1 MVDADAQNTAPKEA
15 RLFVAID
22 LFVTFLWIGALAF
35 GGGFGMIPL
44 MRSAVLAHHWL
55 KIGPFD
61 QAIAMGQIT
70 PGPVAISA
78 TFIGERVD
86 GVVGAAVATIAV
98 FIPSLVIIA
107 ALTHLY
113 PRIKKIPSVKNVMV
127 VTLAAVT
134 GLIAGV
140 SFLLGKTII
149 TSWEEAVLAV
159 LVLAIALKWKVPYW
173 AMILGSGVIG
183 ALLFR

>member
-1 MVDADAQNTAPKEA
+1 
-15 RLFVAID
+15 
-22 LFVTFLWIGALAF
+22 
-35 GGGFGMIPL
+35 
-44 MRSAVLAHHWL
+44 MRAAVLAHHWL

-86 GVVGAAVATIAV
+86 GLIGAVVATVAV

-107 ALTHLY
+107 LLTHFY
-113 PRIKKIPSVKNVMV
+113 PRLKKIPAVKNVMIA
-127 VTLAAVT
+127 TLAAVA

-140 SFLLGKTII
+140 SFLLGRTII
-149 TSWEEAVLAV
+149 TSWEELVLAL

-173 AMILGSGVIG
+173 AMILGSGVVG
-183 ALLFR
+183 AFLFR

>member
-1 MVDADAQNTAPKEA
+1 
-15 RLFVAID
+15 LFVALD

-86 GVVGAAVATIAV
+86 GLLGAVAATLAV

-107 ALTHLY
+107 LLTHFY
-113 PRIKKIPSVKNVMV
+113 PRLKRIPAVKNVMV
-127 VTLAAVT
+127 ATLAAVV

-140 SFLLGKTII
+140 TLLLGKSLI
-149 TSWEEAVLAV
+149 TSWEELALA
-159 LVLAIALKWKVPYW
+159 LVVFIVAIKWKAPYW
-173 AMILGSGVIG
+173 AMIIGSGVIG
-183 ALLFR
+183 AILFR